1 MPAKGARKAVT
12 AFLLWGLL
20 SACVSQAT
28 REELAQ
34 EYYNLGNA
42 FYEIRS
48 YDRAIDYYTLAI
60 SYDPGLLNAHY
71 NLSLALIKQGRGD
84 MAEKTLLALLQDE
97 PDNTSVL
104 KILSYAYYK
113 QGKTDQALDSIDRIL
128 EIIPDDSDTLY
139 NKATILWKADRKE
152 AAEEIFAQL
161 LLAIPAAAGGLYTD
175 ALYGHATLLLEMERA
190 EEAASELERYL
201 EWEPADMEANRMLAD
216 VYLKLQ
222 RYDRALDAHS
232 RILEMD
238 ENLPEIWFAQARILL
253 TRIEDPFKGL
263 EALEEALQRGFQDA
277 AELDALSESPD
288 LIEKDEVDA
297 LISRYREAVPSV

>member
-1 MPAKGARKAVT
+1 MSGKGERKAIIAV
-12 AFLLWGLL
+12 LLLVLL
-20 SACVSQAT
+20 SACVSQTAK
-28 REELAQ
+28 EELAQ

-60 SYDPGLLNAHY
+60 SHNPGLLNAHY

-84 MAEKTLLALLQDE
+84 RAEETLLALLEEE

-113 QGKTDQALDSIDRIL
+113 QGKTDEALDSIDRVL
-128 EIIPDDSDTLY
+128 EITPDDSDTLY
-139 NKATILWKADRKE
+139 NKATILWKAERRE
-152 AAEEIFAQL
+152 AAEAVFAQL
-161 LLAIPAAAGGLYTD
+161 LSSIQAAAGGLYTD
-175 ALYGHATLLLEMERA
+175 ALFSRAALLLELERL

-201 EWEPADMEANRMLAD
+201 EWDPADMEANRMLAD
-216 VYLKLQ
+216 LYLKLQ

-263 EALEEALQRGFQDA
+263 KALEEALLRGFENA
-277 AELDALSESPD
+277 EELDALSEDPD
-288 LIEKDEVDA
+288 LIEKDEVDG
-297 LISRYREAVPSV
+297 LISRYRGSAETE